1 MPIELSDEL
10 IQLQQAAV
18 AAQQEAQSGPYSA
31 EAWGPWL
38 EAAQASQAAIT
49 EHAEATSQSRFDVE
63 AEVKL
68 AVLNPEGYAEKK
80 RKEAEKAAA
89 KK

>member
-1 MPIELSDEL
+1 MPIKLSDEL
-10 IQLQQAAV
+10 IQIQQAAV
-18 AAQQEAQSGPYSA
+18 DAQREAQAGPYSA
-31 EAWGPWL
+31 EAWTPWL
-38 EAAQASQAAIT
+38 EAATVIQAAIT
-49 EHAEATSQSRFDVE
+49 EHAKATGQSRFDVE

-80 RKEAEKAAA
+80 RKEAEKA

>member
-1 MPIELSDEL
+1 MPIELTDEL
-10 IQLQQAAV
+10 IRLQQAA
-18 AAQQEAQSGPYSA
+18 
-31 EAWGPWL
+31 
-38 EAAQASQAAIT
+38 
-49 EHAEATSQSRFDVE
+49 VE

-80 RKEAEKAAA
+80 RKEAEKAAKA